1 MQDLSGWKIG
11 TFVFEGDFA
20 ELTAKSFA
28 AEMET
33 RHGIK
38 VDVMTKNPLG
48 DVGFMYQQ
56 NGVPDDI
63 VLAAFVSTLHEI
75 TGKTKIRSMRFDSE
89 YIFSPDKRDMPRISP
104 RSRPSS
110 RPDLAP

>member
-11 TFVFEGDFA
+11 RFVFEGDFA

-28 AEMET
+28 AEMSN
-33 RHGIK
+33 RHGIE

-56 NGVPDDI
+56 NGVPDG
-63 VLAAFVSTLHEI
+63 VALAAFISTLHEI
-75 TGKTKIRSMRFDSE
+75 AGGTKVRSKVNGAE
-89 YIFSPDKRDMPRISP
+89 YLFSARPEDKPLISP

-110 RPDLAP
+110 RRGLDL